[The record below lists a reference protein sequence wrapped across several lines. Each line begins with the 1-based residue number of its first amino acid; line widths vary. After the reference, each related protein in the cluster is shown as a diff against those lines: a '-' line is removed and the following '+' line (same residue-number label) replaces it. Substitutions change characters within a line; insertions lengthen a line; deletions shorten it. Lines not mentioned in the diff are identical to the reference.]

1 MRVSKQKGRLPYH
14 SMFYPDYLF
23 FSPTES
29 SVTNSLIWSPLANIF
44 PINAA
49 LNGSLMSSGK
59 SKPLC
64 RGLVPGLKLTGG
76 DRKHVTP
83 EQHGRRQRQA
93 AQATRPQNPQVV
105 SQGRLRRA
113 GPVLLAAAGMVHC
126 PGAWASECPTTTKRT
141 SHKAT
146 RQKSV
151 HHVYYAL
158 PVHKVWSCI
167 LKVQR

>member
-29 SVTNSLIWSPLANIF
+29 SVTNSLVWSPLANIF

-49 LNGSLMSSGK
+49 LNGSLMSSSK
-59 SKPLC
+59 SKPLF
-64 RGLVPGLKLTGG
+64 RGLVPRLKLSRG

-83 EQHGRRQRQA
+83 EQHDQRQSQA
-93 AQATRPQNPQVV
+93 AQVTRPQNAQVM
-105 SQGRLRRA
+105 SQGRPCRA
-113 GPVLLAAAGMVHC
+113 GPVLLAAAGMAHC
-126 PGAWASECPTTTKRT
+126 PGAWTSECPTTTKRT

-146 RQKSV
+146 PQKSV
-151 HHVYYAL
+151 HHIY
-158 PVHKVWSCI
+158 
-167 LKVQR
+167 